1 MIPQFPG
8 ILSFLSSLDAAIT
21 VSPMIVLGLA
31 AIFAI
36 FGTVFLFLFEYHWKA
51 YGVDKLEILRVRF
64 WYYIGTVIFGG
75 GMLISAILYAITA
88 SA

>member
-1 MIPQFPG
+1 MTPQFPS
-8 ILSFLSSLDAAIT
+8 ILSLFSSLDSAIT

-31 AIFAI
+31 GIFATI
-36 FGTVFLFLFEYHWKA
+36 GTVFLFLFEYHWKA

-75 GMLISAILYAITA
+75 GMIISALLYVTSA